1 MLSEKLYDVV
11 CIGNY
16 TKDTIITPSGTRY
29 VDGGGM
35 NYAAHA
41 AKKLGCHVGVVTR
54 LAREDER
61 VVEKFRSSGI
71 DCYPTFTPSSNLTTS
86 QVGTS
91 VVSLLMLCANISQL
105 FFLKNEAKDCR
116 NILSESVS
124 NSVINSRFA
133 RSIS

>member
-1 MLSEKLYDVV
+1 MRENKHYDVA

-41 AKKLGCHVGVVTR
+41 AKKLGYHVGVITR
-54 LAREDER
+54 LAREDDR

-71 DCYPTFTPSSNLTTS
+71 DCYPTFTPSSTLMCLAYPTDNPDIRTLT
-86 QVGTS
+86 V
-91 VVSLLMLCANISQL
+91 A
-105 FFLKNEAKDCR
+105 
-116 NILSESVS
+116 
-124 NSVINSRFA
+124 
-133 RSIS
+133 